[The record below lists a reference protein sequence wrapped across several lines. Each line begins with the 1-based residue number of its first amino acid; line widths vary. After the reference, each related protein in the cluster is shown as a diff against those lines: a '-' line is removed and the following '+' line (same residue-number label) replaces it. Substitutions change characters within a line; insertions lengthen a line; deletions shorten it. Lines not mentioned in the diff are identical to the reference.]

1 MKRTCPMGDD
11 HLRDTAPNR
20 IDLDAVHTIAIAQG
34 ILVERLRADADRALD
49 LLDQHA
55 QRAGI
60 PVVEAANWLI
70 ATGTLP

>member
-1 MKRTCPMGDD
+1 MGNDH

-34 ILVERLRADADRALD
+34 ILVERLRTDADSALD